1 MRRGRTWV
9 EVRAGEPL
17 AEYNIEPI
25 GFPVVVLALDTTTR
39 AGSLAIVRD
48 GLIVHERDGDPSR
61 THGERLPD
69 DIARLLADAGLDLQA
84 IDLLAVAA
92 GPGSFTGLRVGIA
105 AVQGLAM
112 ALDLRVVPVSSLEAL
127 ARAWTTTH
135 ALIAPWMDAQ
145 RGEVFAA
152 LYDAAGRT
160 VIVPPTSL
168 VPDATLRRLEEAGVQ
183 WPIQFIG
190 DGAVRYAELIAAHE
204 TLSTTV
210 VHTIPRLAGVIGQI
224 AWDAPHRA
232 VSPHAV
238 APIYVRRPDAELA
251 RDRRHGSS

>member
-1 MRRGRTWV
+1 M
-9 EVRAGEPL
+9 

-25 GFPVVVLALDTTTR
+25 GFPVVVLALDTSTR
-39 AGSLAIVRD
+39 AGSIALVRD
-48 GLIVHERDGDPSR
+48 GTIVVEREGDASR

-69 DIARLLADAGLDLQA
+69 DLARVLADAGTELDA

-105 AVQGLAM
+105 AVQGLAI
-112 ALDLRVVPVSSLEAL
+112 ALDRRIVPVSSLEAL
-127 ARAWTTTH
+127 ARAGTTKH
-135 ALIAPWMDAQ
+135 ALIAAWMDAQ

-152 LYDAAGRT
+152 LYDASGRT

-168 VPDATLRRLEEAGVQ
+168 SPEVTLRRLVEAEVQ

-190 DGAVRYAELIAAHE
+190 DGAVRYADLIAQHR
-204 TLSTTV
+204 TLSTSIVLTV
-210 VHTIPRLAGVIGQI
+210 PKLAGVIGQI

-232 VSPHAV
+232 VLAHAV
-238 APIYVRRPDAELA
+238 APIYIRRPDAELA
-251 RDRRHGSS
+251 RDRRHAGGHA